1 MAEKVTLCI
10 PAYQAEAFLDETLA
24 SAFAQ
29 TWKNLEI
36 LISVDASTDNTAAIA
51 RAHRDRPWTRI
62 VVHNRRLGWIGNTN
76 YVLSQVRSR
85 YAMILPHDDL
95 IDRDYVET
103 CMAGLL
109 DNTSAAI
116 CYSDLDTVDG
126 RVGAMEQP
134 SVMGNLNQRLT
145 SMLRKHFAAVAFRGV
160 FDRMKAPN
168 HAIPQAIGGFAADTL
183 WFTRLGCQG
192 ELIRIPG
199 VRYHKRMLE
208 SSAHLH
214 WFRATATERHEMWAV
229 HCLEMAETIFDA
241 CPSLEWTPELQSAW
255 IARVI
260 GNMFS
265 AEKNPLYTD
274 VSRSVTD
281 HVSDIFERVRR
292 RPVPYGWVR
301 SS

>member
-51 RAHRDRPWTRI
+51 RAYRDRPWTRI
-62 VVHNRRLGWIGNTN
+62 IVHNKRLGWIGNTN
-76 YVLSQVRSR
+76 YVLSQLRSR
-85 YAMILPHDDL
+85 FAIILLHDDL

-109 DNTSAAI
+109 DNPSAVI
-116 CYSDLDTVDG
+116 CYSDLDTVED
-126 RVGAMEQP
+126 RLGAMEQH
-134 SVMGNLNQRLT
+134 SVVGNLNQRLT
-145 SMLRKHFAAVAFRGV
+145 SILREHFVAVAFRGV
-160 FDRMKAPN
+160 FDRTKAPN

-183 WFTRLGCQG
+183 WFTRLSCQG
-192 ELIRIPG
+192 EMIRIPG
-199 VRYHKRMLE
+199 ARYHKRMLE
-208 SSAHLH
+208 SSAHRQ
-214 WFRATATERHEMWAV
+214 WFRANATERHEMWAV
-229 HCLEMAETIFDA
+229 HCLEMAQTIFDA

-255 IARVI
+255 TARVF
-260 GNMFS
+260 GNMLT
-265 AEKNPLYTD
+265 AEKYPLYAD
-274 VSRSVTD
+274 ISRSVTD

-292 RPVPYGWVR
+292 RPVPYGWVK